1 MSSVLRN
8 LSKHSRSLSAA
19 SRSPLISAPAPR
31 ATRAFHSPFAV
42 LASSESPL
50 TRAPSPTSTARGLY
64 EKNIEH
70 PSEPFTSGAGHRT
83 YVVSSPDPA
92 NTPYEVPSGAYP
104 TSAPYENYT
113 RTEAPVPP
121 NAQYASTAPGL
132 AHPITGKVPR
142 NDAGVGESAA
152 IRYREAPGE
161 MHARGGS
168 YGGQGVV
175 DAAGTRQG
183 PDGELPDVNA
193 SPLHENAPR
202 FSQGGVDNAW
212 KERK

>member
-1 MSSVLRN
+1 MFRSVIT
-8 LSKHSRSLSAA
+8 KSAKSFNVA
-19 SRSPLISAPAPR
+19 RAPAR
-31 ATRAFHSPFAV
+31 SFHSPFAM
-42 LASSESPL
+42 LSKRESPL
-50 TRAPSPTSTARGLY
+50 TVPPASTSSAGGLY
-64 EKNIEH
+64 EKNIEYS
-70 PSEPFTSGAGHRT
+70 SEPFMSAAGHRT

-113 RTEAPVPP
+113 RTESPVPP

-132 AHPITGKVPR
+132 AHPITNKVPR
-142 NDAGVGESAA
+142 NDAGVGE
-152 IRYREAPGE
+152 
-161 MHARGGS
+161 
-168 YGGQGVV
+168 
-175 DAAGTRQG
+175 
-183 PDGELPDVNA
+183 LPDVND

>member
-8 LSKHSRSLSAA
+8 LSKHTRSLSAA
-19 SRSPLISAPAPR
+19 SRSPLTSAQAPR

-42 LASSESPL
+42 LSSSESPL
-50 TRAPSPTSTARGLY
+50 TRAPSPTSATRGLY
-64 EKNIEH
+64 EKNIEYS
-70 PSEPFTSGAGHRT
+70 SEPFMSAAGHRT

-113 RTEAPVPP
+113 RTESPVPP

-132 AHPITGKVPR
+132 AHPITNKVPR
-142 NDAGVGESAA
+142 NDAGVGE
-152 IRYREAPGE
+152 
-161 MHARGGS
+161 
-168 YGGQGVV
+168 
-175 DAAGTRQG
+175 
-183 PDGELPDVNA
+183 LPDVND